1 MITLSQQSIIDKIN
15 MQNFEDIRIT
25 NYLGELC
32 VIVSSDQILPLL
44 SFLRDDHDLMFK
56 QLIDICAVD
65 YLGRSPRYD
74 TVYHL
79 LSLKFNQRVRLKV
92 MMDACDAIPSAINIF
107 SAANWFEREVFDLYG
122 LSFTGHPDLRRIL
135 TDYNFQGHPLRK
147 DFPLSGYVEP
157 LYDPVQQRVVYTP
170 VVLPQEFRD
179 FDFLS
184 PWEGMTPPRSVVL
197 PGDEKADLNTATTV
211 SGAL

>member
-1 MITLSQQSIIDKIN
+1 MTPLTQQSIIDRISTLS
-15 MQNFEDIRIT
+15 FENIEIT
-25 NYLGELC
+25 TLLGELS
-32 VIVSSDQILPLL
+32 VTVSVDKILPLL
-44 SFLRDDHDLMFK
+44 SFLRDDHTLMFK

-74 TVYHL
+74 IVYHL
-79 LSLKFNQRVRLKV
+79 LSLQFNCRIRLKV
-92 MMDACDAIPSAINIF
+92 AVDESDATPSAIHIF
-107 SAANWFEREVFDLYG
+107 STANWFEREIFDLYG
-122 LSFTGHPDLRRIL
+122 LVFMGHPNLHRIL

-157 LYDPVQQRVVYTP
+157 LYDPIQKKVVYNP

-184 PWEGMTPPRSVVL
+184 PWEGMTPQRPVL
-197 PGDEKADLNTATTV
+197 PGDEKANVTIAPKVTGTL
-211 SGAL
+211 